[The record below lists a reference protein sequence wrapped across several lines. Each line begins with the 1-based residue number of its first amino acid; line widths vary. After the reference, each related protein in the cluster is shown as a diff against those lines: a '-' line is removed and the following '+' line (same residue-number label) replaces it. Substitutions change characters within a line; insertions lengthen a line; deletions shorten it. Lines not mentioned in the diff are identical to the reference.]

1 MSIAI
6 LLSTYNG
13 AEFLT
18 QQLDSLFEQSHA
30 SCEVFVRDDGSQDG
44 TLQVLKG
51 YDVKLLPSTVNM
63 GSKDSF
69 VALLNYALTNSDA
82 DHFMFCDQDD
92 VWYADKVEKTL
103 SKMKQM
109 EAKYGDIPLLV
120 NTDLEVVDEA
130 LNTIAP
136 SMWQY
141 EHTLP
146 DKNVF
151 SRLLIQNTVTGCTVM
166 INRALA
172 EKCLTIPNGAIMHD
186 WWLGL
191 VASQF
196 GKVGFVDEPTIKYR
210 QHGENTIGAK
220 EFKVNAFRHVLGLL
234 IGLVSRD
241 KDYLKHMQVNID
253 QAKCFLEIFAE
264 ELDDR
269 NKAMLKDFSS
279 LDDMTFWRRRLIL
292 YKYRLLKQGALRT
305 LALFLKI

>member
-1 MSIAI
+1 MNIAI

-13 AEFLT
+13 AQFLT
-18 QQLDSLFEQSHA
+18 QQLDSLFAQSHG
-30 SCEVFVRDDGSQDG
+30 SFELFVRDDGSQDT
-44 TLQVLKG
+44 TLEILQG
-51 YDVKLLPSTVNM
+51 YDVKLLPSTINL
-63 GSKDSF
+63 GSKESF
-69 VALLNYALTNSDA
+69 AALLNYAALNSDA
-82 DHFMFCDQDD
+82 DYFMFCDQDD
-92 VWYADKVEKTL
+92 VWYADKAEKTL
-103 SKMKQM
+103 SKMKCM
-109 EAKYGDIPLLV
+109 AAKYGDIPLLV
-120 NTDLEVVDEA
+120 HTDLEVVDTS
-130 LNTIAP
+130 LNTTAP
-136 SMWQY
+136 SMWQF

-146 DKNVF
+146 DKNSF

-172 EKCLTIPNGAIMHD
+172 EKCLTMPSGAIMHD

-241 KDYLKHMQVNID
+241 KDYLKHMQVNLD

-292 YKYRLLKQGALRT
+292 YKYRLLKQGALRN

>member
-13 AEFLT
+13 ADFIT

-30 SCEVFVRDDGSQDG
+30 SFEVFVRDDGSQDG
-44 TLQVLKG
+44 TLEVLKG
-51 YDVKLLPSTVNM
+51 YDVKLLPSDVNL
-63 GSKDSF
+63 GSRESF
-69 VALLNYALTNSDA
+69 AALLNYAVSNSDA
-82 DHFMFCDQDD
+82 DYFMFCDQDD
-92 VWYADKVEKTL
+92 VWYANKVEKTL
-103 SKMKQM
+103 AKMKQM
-109 EAKYGDIPLLV
+109 EAQYGDVPLLV
-120 NTDLEVVDEA
+120 HTDLEVVDEL

-146 DKNVF
+146 EKNAF

-196 GKVGFVDEPTIKYR
+196 GKIGFITEPTIKYR
-210 QHGENTIGAK
+210 QHGKNTIGAK
-220 EFKVNAFRHVLGLL
+220 GFKVNPLHMVLGL
-234 IGLVSRD
+234 IYSLVFRD
-241 KDYLKHMQVNID
+241 QDYLKHLQVNID
-253 QAKCFLEIFAE
+253 QARSFLDVFVDEI
-264 ELDDR
+264 DDK
-269 NKAMLKDFSS
+269 NKALITDFITLEQKS
-279 LDDMTFWRRRLIL
+279 FFQRRVVI
-292 YKYRLLKQGALRT
+292 YKHRLLKQGFLRNV
-305 LALFLKI
+305 ALFVKV

>member
-1 MSIAI
+1 LSITI

-13 AEFLT
+13 AHFLK
-18 QQLDSLFEQSHA
+18 QQLGSLFAQSYA
-30 SCEVFVRDDGSQDG
+30 SFEVFVRDDGSQDN
-44 TLQVLKG
+44 TLEILRD
-51 YDVKLLPSTVNM
+51 YDVKVLPSTINL

-69 VALLNYALTNSDA
+69 AALLNYAMTNSDA
-82 DHFMFCDQDD
+82 NYFMFCDQDD
-92 VWYADKVEKTL
+92 VWNADKVEKTFA
-103 SKMKQM
+103 KMKYM

-120 NTDLEVVDEA
+120 HTDLEVVDES
-130 LNTIAP
+130 LNTIAS

-141 EHTLP
+141 EHILP
-146 DKNVF
+146 DKNSF
-151 SRLLIQNTVTGCTVM
+151 SRLLIQNTGTGCTIM

-172 EKCLTIPNGAIMHD
+172 EICLTIPSGAIMHD

-196 GKVGFVDEPTIKYR
+196 GKVGFLYEPTIKYR
-210 QHGENTIGAK
+210 QHGENTIGAQ
-220 EFKVNAFRHVLGLL
+220 EYKVNAFRHVLGLL

-253 QAKCFLEIFAE
+253 QAKCFLELFAE
-264 ELDDR
+264 KLDDR

-292 YKYRLLKQGALRT
+292 YKYRLLKQGALRN
-305 LALFLKI
+305 LALFLKV

>member
-1 MSIAI
+1 MNIVI
-6 LLSTYNG
+6 LLSTYNC
-13 AEFLT
+13 ARFLES
-18 QQLDSLFEQSHA
+18 QLDSLFAQSHTLF
-30 SCEVFVRDDGSQDG
+30 EVIVRDDGSQDN
-44 TLQVLKG
+44 TLDILKN
-51 YDVKLLPSTVNM
+51 YDVKLLPP
-63 GSKDSF
+63 SKNLGCKNSF
-69 VALLNYALTNSDA
+69 AALLNYAIANSDA
-82 DHFMFCDQDD
+82 GYFMFCDQDD
-92 VWYADKVEKTL
+92 VWYNDKVEKTFA
-103 SKMKQM
+103 KMKYM

-120 NTDLEVVDEA
+120 HTDLEVVDES
-130 LNTIAP
+130 LNTIAS

-146 DKNVF
+146 DKNSF
-151 SRLLIQNTVTGCTVM
+151 SRLLIQNTGTGCTIM

-172 EKCLTIPNGAIMHD
+172 EICLTIPSGAIMHD

-220 EFKVNAFRHVLGLL
+220 EFKVNAFQHVLGLL
-234 IGLVSRD
+234 MGLVSRD
-241 KDYLKHMQVNID
+241 KDYLKHMQVNMD

-292 YKYRLLKQGALRT
+292 YKYRLLKQGALRN